1 MLECG
6 REASLGSSRLWG
18 PSSALAS
25 LAANVGGWSRLGRGL
40 GVPGRRVLR
49 AWRGQGPVDVD
60 ETGRGSPSRP
70 SCLGPPRPC
79 PSLWRFYLKSETVD
93 PKLPLQ
99 LGTCLPT
106 CALRRRGRFWGRYDA
121 GFSTRKLRSGQV
133 KQMGFVL
140 CRTRTTSLFPYSRS
154 PNLCQRFCPS
164 QLQKT
169 RVLKAGG
176 TGGKN
181 SSPGRQELRT
191 AKGKAGRAS

>member
-25 LAANVGGWSRLGRGL
+25 LAANVGGWSRLGGGL
-40 GVPGRRVLR
+40 GVPGRRVLCAR
-49 AWRGQGPVDVD
+49 RGQGPVDAD

-106 CALRRRGRFWGRYDA
+106 CALSRRGRFWGRYDA

-133 KQMGFVL
+133 TDGARVVQDTYDFPLPLLPVSRPLPTVL
-140 CRTRTTSLFPYSRS
+140 PLTAPKNQS
-154 PNLCQRFCPS
+154 PQ
-164 QLQKT
+164 
-169 RVLKAGG
+169 
-176 TGGKN
+176 
-181 SSPGRQELRT
+181 GRWHR
-191 AKGKAGRAS
+191 GREQ